1 MGKQREKTVTG
12 RVLHDPV
19 KDKLRPMFPLDL
31 SKCRTV
37 DELVRAMGDT
47 AFTGRQIGD
56 AADVFEQ
63 MARDKD
69 CFVVMTLSG
78 ALTVGKMGLIFCDL
92 IESGIVKAIVST
104 GALMAHGLVE
114 ATGYSHFRYNP
125 GKMDDKTLFVAGY
138 NRVYDSLE
146 PEVNLDAVEV
156 MMDHILSEWDSVEVV
171 SS

>member
-1 MGKQREKTVTG
+1 MAKQREKTVTG

-69 CFVVMTLSG
+69 CYVVMTLSG

-92 IESGIVKAIVST
+92 IESGVVNAIVST

-114 ATGYSHFRYNP
+114 EIGRASCRE
-125 GKMDDKTLFVAGY
+125 
-138 NRVYDSLE
+138 RVWVWAE
-146 PEVNLDAVEV
+146 G
-156 MMDHILSEWDSVEVV
+156 
-171 SS
+171 

>member
-1 MGKQREKTVTG
+1 MRSNTGLIPTRGDQMGKQRKKTVTG

-31 SKCRTV
+31 PKCRTV

-78 ALTVGKMGLIFCDL
+78 ALTVGKMGRVFCHL
-92 IESGIVKAIVST
+92 IESGV
-104 GALMAHGLVE
+104 
-114 ATGYSHFRYNP
+114 
-125 GKMDDKTLFVAGY
+125 D
-138 NRVYDSLE
+138 
-146 PEVNLDAVEV
+146 
-156 MMDHILSEWDSVEVV
+156 
-171 SS
+171 

>member
-1 MGKQREKTVTG
+1 MAKKPKKTVTG

-19 KDKLRPMFPLDL
+19 KDKLRPIFPLDL
-31 SKCRTV
+31 ARCGTI

-56 AADVFEQ
+56 GADVLEA

-92 IESGIVKAIVST
+92 VGIRRGEGHRFHRRAD
-104 GALMAHGLVE
+104 GARAGG
-114 ATGYSHFRYNP
+114 GYR
-125 GKMDDKTLFVAGY
+125 TVAL
-138 NRVYDSLE
+138 SLR
-146 PEVNLDAVEV
+146 
-156 MMDHILSEWDSVEVV
+156 
-171 SS
+171 

>member
-1 MGKQREKTVTG
+1 MAKRKGATG
-12 RVLHDPV
+12 RDLHDPV
-19 KDKLRPMFPLDL
+19 KDRLRPMFPLDL
-31 SKCRTV
+31 SKVRTV

-56 AADVFEQ
+56 AADVLEA

-78 ALTVGKMGLIFCDL
+78 AMTVAKMGLVFCDL

-114 ATGYSHFRYNP
+114 ATGRAHFRYNP
-125 GKMDDKTLFVAGY
+125 DVPDAQLYEQGY
-138 NRVYDSLE
+138 NRV
-146 PEVNLDAVEV
+146 
-156 MMDHILSEWDSVEVV
+156 
-171 SS
+171 

>member
-1 MGKQREKTVTG
+1 MAKRREKTVTG

-37 DELVRAMGDT
+37 DELVRAMSDT

-56 AADVFEQ
+56 AADVFEA

-69 CFVVMTLSG
+69 CFVVMTLCG
-78 ALTVGKMGLIFCDL
+78 ALTAGKMGLVVCDL
-92 IESGIVKAIVST
+92 TESGVVKASDST

-114 ATGYSHFRYNP
+114 ASGGS
-125 GKMDDKTLFVAGY
+125 
-138 NRVYDSLE
+138 RVRVTS
-146 PEVNLDAVEV
+146 ARA
-156 MMDHILSEWDSVEVV
+156 
-171 SS
+171 

>member
-1 MGKQREKTVTG
+1 MVKRQKKTVTG

-19 KDKLRPMFPLDL
+19 KDQLRAIFPLDL

-56 AADVFEQ
+56 AADVLES

-78 ALTVGKMGLIFCDL
+78 ALTVAKMGLFFCAL
-92 IESGIVKAIVST
+92 IEPGIVKAVIS
-104 GALMAHGLVE
+104 
-114 ATGYSHFRYNP
+114 
-125 GKMDDKTLFVAGY
+125 
-138 NRVYDSLE
+138 
-146 PEVNLDAVEV
+146 
-156 MMDHILSEWDSVEVV
+156 
-171 SS
+171 